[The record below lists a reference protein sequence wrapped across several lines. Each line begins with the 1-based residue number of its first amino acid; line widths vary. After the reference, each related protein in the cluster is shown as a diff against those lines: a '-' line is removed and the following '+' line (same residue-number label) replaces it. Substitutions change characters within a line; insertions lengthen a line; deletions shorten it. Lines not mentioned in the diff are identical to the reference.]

1 MPNFIHAIYCI
12 KRIETQQTVSIK
24 SVPCD
29 IWLNTD
35 YIVAAYA
42 EGLEHFV
49 IIKDAV
55 DNTFQVEGGTCDLDT
70 ALDKL
75 HDSEYAKMMQNR
87 EE

>member
-1 MPNFIHAIYCI
+1 MPDFIHAIYCI
-12 KRIETQQTVSIK
+12 KRIGTRQTAPRK

-35 YIVAAYA
+35 NIAAVYA
-42 EGLEHFV
+42 EGLEQFV

-55 DNTFQVEGGTCDLDT
+55 DNIFQVEGRTYDLGT

-87 EE
+87 KE